1 VPDSSFEVEISCTH
15 VLGTCPCY
23 VCVKEGRKKHSTA
36 QLLVRRYTRRM
47 FTHTHIEQWIVDTR
61 HYEKHMHVS
70 VLGKL
75 IILPADSYISE
86 PLKSLTNK

>member
-1 VPDSSFEVEISCTH
+1 
-15 VLGTCPCY
+15 
-23 VCVKEGRKKHSTA
+23 
-36 QLLVRRYTRRM
+36 M